1 MSNVVEDI
9 AEGWCVKV
17 TKSTVKKKYVTP
29 HGCNNK
35 LNQQQHHGQDIIK
48 KIENYIIK
56 AKKFKDPEQLL
67 YDLEEVREITVQ
79 LHNSSNILEWTTK

>member
-17 TKSTVKKKYVTP
+17 TKSTAKKKHVSP
-29 HGCNNK
+29 HGRNNN
-35 LNQQQHHGQDIIK
+35 LNHQHHGQDIIK

-67 YDLEEVREITVQ
+67 YDLEEVRDITIQ